1 MTNTVKKREGQLV
14 EFDRKKIV
22 EAIFAAMQV
31 MGEENKSRSEKITDQ
46 VIKKLE
52 ERFKDKIP
60 QVEEVQDIVEETLIK
75 EGMVK
80 VAKAYILYR
89 DKRSR
94 IRESLKVRKKIV
106 NHKSMTD
113 LSLLVSAPTSEN
125 IFPWDREK
133 IVHAL
138 VKEAELPLN
147 ISRKIAKAVEEKIF
161 DLGLIE
167 ITTSLIREL
176 VDNELFA
183 RGYEHKWRK
192 QKIIG
197 IPTFDLK
204 QLFLSKSKENSNIGT
219 NNPEAINLT
228 IAENTIKQYM
238 LQEVF
243 SKEVA
248 NAHLKGWIHIH
259 DLGYPRIY
267 CSGHSLEYLKKYGL
281 KLENLDTSSAP
292 AKHTRTLTGHLNT
305 FLASMQAYYA
315 GALGIG
321 YLNIIYAPFLVN
333 LPFKE
338 IKQEAQYLI
347 FSGSQNAFSR
357 GGQSLRGKEKIYVY
371 DTQEK
376 ELKSIPIERFY
387 HNFNK
392 DKDRDRY
399 FTISI
404 DRLTG
409 KPVLGKIYQAIRHQR
424 KNKLVEIKT
433 GLGGKICVTDDH
445 SLFTL
450 NKNGEIIEI
459 KPSQN
464 PENILS
470 LSSFP
475 IYDNKKNVDVTD
487 YLSKDLY
494 VKIND
499 EYIDLRC
506 NSHYHNKLKI
516 HIPLTKEFATL
527 LGYYVAEGNCTPTS
541 VFISCRDDKEKENI
555 AHLVKTIFVDETT
568 VTILQKG
575 VRFSGSLYS
584 SLFKKLCGDGAINK
598 KIPDFILFGKDEII
612 KAFLAG
618 YLSGDGYIENK
629 NKIGCSTISETLKS
643 HLWLVFTKIGCLP
656 TIKDK
661 DRSKEKIIIKG
672 NEVKKTHLQYVLTIG
687 INSFDKVYFS
697 LERKEEERKKCLE
710 RFKNKPSYK
719 QYDQRRY
726 DYNQLK
732 PLIKKIFG
740 AKISLKSYPLSV
752 QWIDKIKRR
761 VNNSLIGLPNPSV
774 EEVGKEEIPL
784 LFKKLFI
791 FDNVQPHSDLNSSSM
806 YFDMRN
812 INSFP
817 QQILAKNIIKKQIK
831 RLKNLKSILYKAS
844 NLLPVEVINQKEIK
858 EQDRYVYDISVE
870 KYENFLTT
878 DGLLAHNSL
887 FLDFNVHLGIPEYLK
902 NVPAIGPGGEYT
914 GKNYG
919 EYEIE
924 SQLFLKALMEVWKE
938 GDCNKK
944 VFAFPK
950 MDLHINNRS
959 FEDPEQKKLLEYA
972 CEVASENGS
981 PYFIFDR
988 DDISL
993 ASCCRLRTRITDQEM
1008 ITHPEKLRFAGIQ
1021 NVTINLPQC
1030 AYRAFSNRG
1039 ISDSSFNYSK
1049 MENIELFFEKIDQ
1062 ALHLAIQAHLQKKK
1076 FLKMMMVNS
1085 DGALWEIGKIAED
1098 GKPYVDLDQGTYL
1111 IGLIGLNE
1119 AVQYISGDQLHESE
1133 KAYKLGLKIVSFMS
1147 LKCEEY
1153 SEKFNLRLSLE
1164 ESPAESAAG
1173 RLAKIDLQE
1182 FPDSKKVIKGNPE
1195 RDESYYTNSI
1205 HFAASAPLDL
1215 ITRIVKQSKF
1225 HPLIKSGAII
1235 HAFVGENR
1243 PSPESI
1249 YNLIKKVWENTQCSQ
1264 LTISPEFTICNLCNK
1279 VSRGLTE
1286 NCNDCGSKDVYGVTR
1301 IVGYYSKITNW
1312 NKNKIGELKDR
1323 HSGNYKVKSQV

>member
-1 MTNTVKKREGQLV
+1 MTNTIKKREGQLV

-31 MGEENKSRSEKITDQ
+31 IGEENKSRSEKITDQ

-94 IRESLKVRKKIV
+94 IRESLKVRKKII

-113 LSLLVSAPTSEN
+113 LSLLVSTPTSEN
-125 IFPWDREK
+125 IFPWDRKK

-147 ISRKIAKAVEEKIF
+147 ISMKIAKAVEEKIF
-161 DLGLIE
+161 DLGLSE

-183 RGYEHKWRK
+183 RGYEHKWGK

-315 GALGIG
+315 GALGIA

-357 GGQSLRGKEKIYVY
+357 GGQSL
-371 DTQEK
+371 
-376 ELKSIPIERFY
+376 
-387 HNFNK
+387 
-392 DKDRDRY
+392 
-399 FTISI
+399 
-404 DRLTG
+404 
-409 KPVLGKIYQAIRHQR
+409 
-424 KNKLVEIKT
+424 
-433 GLGGKICVTDDH
+433 
-445 SLFTL
+445 
-450 NKNGEIIEI
+450 
-459 KPSQN
+459 
-464 PENILS
+464 
-470 LSSFP
+470 
-475 IYDNKKNVDVTD
+475 
-487 YLSKDLY
+487 
-494 VKIND
+494 
-499 EYIDLRC
+499 
-506 NSHYHNKLKI
+506 
-516 HIPLTKEFATL
+516 
-527 LGYYVAEGNCTPTS
+527 
-541 VFISCRDDKEKENI
+541 
-555 AHLVKTIFVDETT
+555 
-568 VTILQKG
+568 
-575 VRFSGSLYS
+575 
-584 SLFKKLCGDGAINK
+584 
-598 KIPDFILFGKDEII
+598 
-612 KAFLAG
+612 
-618 YLSGDGYIENK
+618 
-629 NKIGCSTISETLKS
+629 
-643 HLWLVFTKIGCLP
+643 
-656 TIKDK
+656 
-661 DRSKEKIIIKG
+661 
-672 NEVKKTHLQYVLTIG
+672 
-687 INSFDKVYFS
+687 
-697 LERKEEERKKCLE
+697 
-710 RFKNKPSYK
+710 
-719 QYDQRRY
+719 
-726 DYNQLK
+726 
-732 PLIKKIFG
+732 
-740 AKISLKSYPLSV
+740 
-752 QWIDKIKRR
+752 
-761 VNNSLIGLPNPSV
+761 
-774 EEVGKEEIPL
+774 
-784 LFKKLFI
+784 
-791 FDNVQPHSDLNSSSM
+791 
-806 YFDMRN
+806 
-812 INSFP
+812 
-817 QQILAKNIIKKQIK
+817 
-831 RLKNLKSILYKAS
+831 
-844 NLLPVEVINQKEIK
+844 
-858 EQDRYVYDISVE
+858 
-870 KYENFLTT
+870 
-878 DGLLAHNSL
+878 
-887 FLDFNVHLGIPEYLK
+887 FLDFNVHLGVPDYLK
-902 NVPAIGPGGEYT
+902 KVPAIGPGGEYT

-1039 ISDSSFNYSK
+1039 ISDPSFNYSTK
-1049 MENIELFFEKIDQ
+1049 ESIELFFEKIDQ
-1062 ALHLAIQAHLQKKK
+1062 ALHLAIQAHLEKKK

-1098 GKPYVDLDQGTYL
+1098 GKPYVDLDEGTYL

-1153 SEKFNLRLSLE
+1153 SEKFNLKLSLE

-1195 RDESYYTNSI
+1195 RDEIYYTNSI

-1235 HAFVGENR
+1235 HAFVGENQ

>member
-1 MTNTVKKREGQLV
+1 MTNTVRKREGQLV

-52 ERFKDKIP
+52 ERFKDNIP
-60 QVEEVQDIVEETLIK
+60 QVEEVQDLVEETLIK

-94 IRESLKVRKKIV
+94 IRESLKVRKKII

-138 VKEAELPLN
+138 VKEAETPLN

-161 DLGLIE
+161 DLGLME

-357 GGQSLRGKEKIYVY
+357 GGQSL
-371 DTQEK
+371 
-376 ELKSIPIERFY
+376 
-387 HNFNK
+387 
-392 DKDRDRY
+392 
-399 FTISI
+399 
-404 DRLTG
+404 
-409 KPVLGKIYQAIRHQR
+409 
-424 KNKLVEIKT
+424 
-433 GLGGKICVTDDH
+433 
-445 SLFTL
+445 
-450 NKNGEIIEI
+450 
-459 KPSQN
+459 
-464 PENILS
+464 
-470 LSSFP
+470 
-475 IYDNKKNVDVTD
+475 
-487 YLSKDLY
+487 
-494 VKIND
+494 
-499 EYIDLRC
+499 
-506 NSHYHNKLKI
+506 
-516 HIPLTKEFATL
+516 
-527 LGYYVAEGNCTPTS
+527 
-541 VFISCRDDKEKENI
+541 
-555 AHLVKTIFVDETT
+555 
-568 VTILQKG
+568 
-575 VRFSGSLYS
+575 
-584 SLFKKLCGDGAINK
+584 
-598 KIPDFILFGKDEII
+598 
-612 KAFLAG
+612 
-618 YLSGDGYIENK
+618 
-629 NKIGCSTISETLKS
+629 
-643 HLWLVFTKIGCLP
+643 
-656 TIKDK
+656 
-661 DRSKEKIIIKG
+661 
-672 NEVKKTHLQYVLTIG
+672 
-687 INSFDKVYFS
+687 
-697 LERKEEERKKCLE
+697 
-710 RFKNKPSYK
+710 
-719 QYDQRRY
+719 
-726 DYNQLK
+726 
-732 PLIKKIFG
+732 
-740 AKISLKSYPLSV
+740 
-752 QWIDKIKRR
+752 
-761 VNNSLIGLPNPSV
+761 
-774 EEVGKEEIPL
+774 
-784 LFKKLFI
+784 
-791 FDNVQPHSDLNSSSM
+791 
-806 YFDMRN
+806 
-812 INSFP
+812 
-817 QQILAKNIIKKQIK
+817 
-831 RLKNLKSILYKAS
+831 
-844 NLLPVEVINQKEIK
+844 
-858 EQDRYVYDISVE
+858 
-870 KYENFLTT
+870 
-878 DGLLAHNSL
+878 
-887 FLDFNVHLGIPEYLK
+887 FLDFNVHLGVPDYLK
-902 NVPAIGPGGEYT
+902 KVLAIGPGGEYT

-1030 AYRAFSNRG
+1030 SYRAFSNRG

-1062 ALHLAIQAHLQKKK
+1062 ALHLTIQAHLQKKK

-1085 DGALWEIGKIAED
+1085 DGALWEIGKIAKD

-1153 SEKFNLRLSLE
+1153 SEKFNLKLSLE

-1235 HAFVGENR
+1235 HAFVGENLT
-1243 PSPESI
+1243 SPESI

>member
-1 MTNTVKKREGQLV
+1 MMNTVRKREGQLV

-94 IRESLKVRKKIV
+94 IRESLKVRKKII

-113 LSLLVSAPTSEN
+113 LSLLVSTPTSEN
-125 IFPWDREK
+125 IFPWDRKK

-147 ISRKIAKAVEEKIF
+147 ISMKIAKAVEEKIF

-176 VDNELFA
+176 VDNELFT

-192 QKIIG
+192 QKIVG

-315 GALGIG
+315 GALGIA

-357 GGQSLRGKEKIYVY
+357 GGQSL
-371 DTQEK
+371 
-376 ELKSIPIERFY
+376 
-387 HNFNK
+387 
-392 DKDRDRY
+392 
-399 FTISI
+399 
-404 DRLTG
+404 
-409 KPVLGKIYQAIRHQR
+409 
-424 KNKLVEIKT
+424 
-433 GLGGKICVTDDH
+433 
-445 SLFTL
+445 
-450 NKNGEIIEI
+450 
-459 KPSQN
+459 
-464 PENILS
+464 
-470 LSSFP
+470 
-475 IYDNKKNVDVTD
+475 
-487 YLSKDLY
+487 
-494 VKIND
+494 
-499 EYIDLRC
+499 
-506 NSHYHNKLKI
+506 
-516 HIPLTKEFATL
+516 
-527 LGYYVAEGNCTPTS
+527 
-541 VFISCRDDKEKENI
+541 
-555 AHLVKTIFVDETT
+555 
-568 VTILQKG
+568 
-575 VRFSGSLYS
+575 
-584 SLFKKLCGDGAINK
+584 
-598 KIPDFILFGKDEII
+598 
-612 KAFLAG
+612 
-618 YLSGDGYIENK
+618 
-629 NKIGCSTISETLKS
+629 
-643 HLWLVFTKIGCLP
+643 
-656 TIKDK
+656 
-661 DRSKEKIIIKG
+661 
-672 NEVKKTHLQYVLTIG
+672 
-687 INSFDKVYFS
+687 
-697 LERKEEERKKCLE
+697 
-710 RFKNKPSYK
+710 
-719 QYDQRRY
+719 
-726 DYNQLK
+726 
-732 PLIKKIFG
+732 
-740 AKISLKSYPLSV
+740 
-752 QWIDKIKRR
+752 
-761 VNNSLIGLPNPSV
+761 
-774 EEVGKEEIPL
+774 
-784 LFKKLFI
+784 
-791 FDNVQPHSDLNSSSM
+791 
-806 YFDMRN
+806 
-812 INSFP
+812 
-817 QQILAKNIIKKQIK
+817 
-831 RLKNLKSILYKAS
+831 
-844 NLLPVEVINQKEIK
+844 
-858 EQDRYVYDISVE
+858 
-870 KYENFLTT
+870 
-878 DGLLAHNSL
+878 
-887 FLDFNVHLGIPEYLK
+887 FLDFNVHLGVPDYLK
-902 NVPAIGPGGEYT
+902 KVPAIGPGGEYT

-1049 MENIELFFEKIDQ
+1049 TENIELFFEKIDQ

-1098 GKPYVDLDQGTYL
+1098 GKPYVDLDEGTYL

-1153 SEKFNLRLSLE
+1153 SEKFNLKLSLE

-1195 RDESYYTNSI
+1195 RDEIYYTNSI

-1235 HAFVGENR
+1235 HAFVGENQ

>member
-1 MTNTVKKREGQLV
+1 
-14 EFDRKKIV
+14 
-22 EAIFAAMQV
+22 
-31 MGEENKSRSEKITDQ
+31 
-46 VIKKLE
+46 
-52 ERFKDKIP
+52 
-60 QVEEVQDIVEETLIK
+60 
-75 EGMVK
+75 
-80 VAKAYILYR
+80 
-89 DKRSR
+89 
-94 IRESLKVRKKIV
+94 
-106 NHKSMTD
+106 
-113 LSLLVSAPTSEN
+113 
-125 IFPWDREK
+125 
-133 IVHAL
+133 
-138 VKEAELPLN
+138 
-147 ISRKIAKAVEEKIF
+147 
-161 DLGLIE
+161 
-167 ITTSLIREL
+167 
-176 VDNELFA
+176 
-183 RGYEHKWRK
+183 
-192 QKIIG
+192 
-197 IPTFDLK
+197 
-204 QLFLSKSKENSNIGT
+204 
-219 NNPEAINLT
+219 LT

-321 YLNIIYAPFLVN
+321 FLNIIYAPFLVN

-357 GGQSLRGKEKIYVY
+357 GGQSL
-371 DTQEK
+371 
-376 ELKSIPIERFY
+376 
-387 HNFNK
+387 
-392 DKDRDRY
+392 
-399 FTISI
+399 
-404 DRLTG
+404 
-409 KPVLGKIYQAIRHQR
+409 
-424 KNKLVEIKT
+424 
-433 GLGGKICVTDDH
+433 
-445 SLFTL
+445 
-450 NKNGEIIEI
+450 
-459 KPSQN
+459 
-464 PENILS
+464 
-470 LSSFP
+470 
-475 IYDNKKNVDVTD
+475 
-487 YLSKDLY
+487 
-494 VKIND
+494 
-499 EYIDLRC
+499 
-506 NSHYHNKLKI
+506 
-516 HIPLTKEFATL
+516 
-527 LGYYVAEGNCTPTS
+527 
-541 VFISCRDDKEKENI
+541 
-555 AHLVKTIFVDETT
+555 
-568 VTILQKG
+568 
-575 VRFSGSLYS
+575 
-584 SLFKKLCGDGAINK
+584 
-598 KIPDFILFGKDEII
+598 
-612 KAFLAG
+612 
-618 YLSGDGYIENK
+618 
-629 NKIGCSTISETLKS
+629 
-643 HLWLVFTKIGCLP
+643 
-656 TIKDK
+656 
-661 DRSKEKIIIKG
+661 
-672 NEVKKTHLQYVLTIG
+672 
-687 INSFDKVYFS
+687 
-697 LERKEEERKKCLE
+697 
-710 RFKNKPSYK
+710 
-719 QYDQRRY
+719 
-726 DYNQLK
+726 
-732 PLIKKIFG
+732 
-740 AKISLKSYPLSV
+740 
-752 QWIDKIKRR
+752 
-761 VNNSLIGLPNPSV
+761 
-774 EEVGKEEIPL
+774 
-784 LFKKLFI
+784 
-791 FDNVQPHSDLNSSSM
+791 
-806 YFDMRN
+806 
-812 INSFP
+812 
-817 QQILAKNIIKKQIK
+817 
-831 RLKNLKSILYKAS
+831 
-844 NLLPVEVINQKEIK
+844 
-858 EQDRYVYDISVE
+858 
-870 KYENFLTT
+870 
-878 DGLLAHNSL
+878 

-902 NVPAIGPGGEYT
+902 DVPAIGPGGEYT

-1039 ISDSSFNYSK
+1039 ISESSFNYSK

-1062 ALHLAIQAHLQKKK
+1062 VLHLAIQAHLQKKK

-1153 SEKFNLRLSLE
+1153 SEKFNLKLSLE

-1195 RDESYYTNSI
+1195 RDEIYYTNSI

-1243 PSPESI
+1243 PSSESI

>member
-1 MTNTVKKREGQLV
+1 MTNTVRKREGQLV
-14 EFDRKKIV
+14 DFDRKKIV

-94 IRESLKVRKKIV
+94 IRESLKVRKKIK

-113 LSLLVSAPTSEN
+113 LSLLVSTPTSEN
-125 IFPWDREK
+125 IFPWDRKK
-133 IVHAL
+133 IVQAL

-147 ISRKIAKAVEEKIF
+147 ISSKIAKAVEEKIF

-321 YLNIIYAPFLVN
+321 FLNIIYAPFLVN

-357 GGQSLRGKEKIYVY
+357 GGQSL
-371 DTQEK
+371 
-376 ELKSIPIERFY
+376 
-387 HNFNK
+387 
-392 DKDRDRY
+392 
-399 FTISI
+399 
-404 DRLTG
+404 
-409 KPVLGKIYQAIRHQR
+409 
-424 KNKLVEIKT
+424 
-433 GLGGKICVTDDH
+433 
-445 SLFTL
+445 
-450 NKNGEIIEI
+450 
-459 KPSQN
+459 
-464 PENILS
+464 
-470 LSSFP
+470 
-475 IYDNKKNVDVTD
+475 
-487 YLSKDLY
+487 
-494 VKIND
+494 
-499 EYIDLRC
+499 
-506 NSHYHNKLKI
+506 
-516 HIPLTKEFATL
+516 
-527 LGYYVAEGNCTPTS
+527 
-541 VFISCRDDKEKENI
+541 
-555 AHLVKTIFVDETT
+555 
-568 VTILQKG
+568 
-575 VRFSGSLYS
+575 
-584 SLFKKLCGDGAINK
+584 
-598 KIPDFILFGKDEII
+598 
-612 KAFLAG
+612 
-618 YLSGDGYIENK
+618 
-629 NKIGCSTISETLKS
+629 
-643 HLWLVFTKIGCLP
+643 
-656 TIKDK
+656 
-661 DRSKEKIIIKG
+661 
-672 NEVKKTHLQYVLTIG
+672 
-687 INSFDKVYFS
+687 
-697 LERKEEERKKCLE
+697 
-710 RFKNKPSYK
+710 
-719 QYDQRRY
+719 
-726 DYNQLK
+726 
-732 PLIKKIFG
+732 
-740 AKISLKSYPLSV
+740 
-752 QWIDKIKRR
+752 
-761 VNNSLIGLPNPSV
+761 
-774 EEVGKEEIPL
+774 
-784 LFKKLFI
+784 
-791 FDNVQPHSDLNSSSM
+791 
-806 YFDMRN
+806 
-812 INSFP
+812 
-817 QQILAKNIIKKQIK
+817 
-831 RLKNLKSILYKAS
+831 
-844 NLLPVEVINQKEIK
+844 
-858 EQDRYVYDISVE
+858 
-870 KYENFLTT
+870 
-878 DGLLAHNSL
+878 

-902 NVPAIGPGGEYT
+902 DVPAIGPGGEYT

-1039 ISDSSFNYSK
+1039 ISESSFNYSK

-1062 ALHLAIQAHLQKKK
+1062 VLHLAIQAHLQKKK

-1153 SEKFNLRLSLE
+1153 SEKFNLKLSLE

-1195 RDESYYTNSI
+1195 RDEIYYTNSI

-1243 PSPESI
+1243 PSSESI

>member
-1 MTNTVKKREGQLV
+1 MTNTVRKREGQLV

-94 IRESLKVRKKIV
+94 IRESLKVRKKIK

-113 LSLLVSAPTSEN
+113 LSLLVSTPTSEN
-125 IFPWDREK
+125 IFPWDRKK
-133 IVHAL
+133 IVQAL

-147 ISRKIAKAVEEKIF
+147 ISSKIAKAVEEKIF

-321 YLNIIYAPFLVN
+321 FLNIIYAPFLVN

-357 GGQSLRGKEKIYVY
+357 GGQSL
-371 DTQEK
+371 
-376 ELKSIPIERFY
+376 
-387 HNFNK
+387 
-392 DKDRDRY
+392 
-399 FTISI
+399 
-404 DRLTG
+404 
-409 KPVLGKIYQAIRHQR
+409 
-424 KNKLVEIKT
+424 
-433 GLGGKICVTDDH
+433 
-445 SLFTL
+445 
-450 NKNGEIIEI
+450 
-459 KPSQN
+459 
-464 PENILS
+464 
-470 LSSFP
+470 
-475 IYDNKKNVDVTD
+475 
-487 YLSKDLY
+487 
-494 VKIND
+494 
-499 EYIDLRC
+499 
-506 NSHYHNKLKI
+506 
-516 HIPLTKEFATL
+516 
-527 LGYYVAEGNCTPTS
+527 
-541 VFISCRDDKEKENI
+541 
-555 AHLVKTIFVDETT
+555 
-568 VTILQKG
+568 
-575 VRFSGSLYS
+575 
-584 SLFKKLCGDGAINK
+584 
-598 KIPDFILFGKDEII
+598 
-612 KAFLAG
+612 
-618 YLSGDGYIENK
+618 
-629 NKIGCSTISETLKS
+629 
-643 HLWLVFTKIGCLP
+643 
-656 TIKDK
+656 
-661 DRSKEKIIIKG
+661 
-672 NEVKKTHLQYVLTIG
+672 
-687 INSFDKVYFS
+687 
-697 LERKEEERKKCLE
+697 
-710 RFKNKPSYK
+710 
-719 QYDQRRY
+719 
-726 DYNQLK
+726 
-732 PLIKKIFG
+732 
-740 AKISLKSYPLSV
+740 
-752 QWIDKIKRR
+752 
-761 VNNSLIGLPNPSV
+761 
-774 EEVGKEEIPL
+774 
-784 LFKKLFI
+784 
-791 FDNVQPHSDLNSSSM
+791 
-806 YFDMRN
+806 
-812 INSFP
+812 
-817 QQILAKNIIKKQIK
+817 
-831 RLKNLKSILYKAS
+831 
-844 NLLPVEVINQKEIK
+844 
-858 EQDRYVYDISVE
+858 
-870 KYENFLTT
+870 
-878 DGLLAHNSL
+878 

-902 NVPAIGPGGEYT
+902 DVPAIGPGGEYT

-1039 ISDSSFNYSK
+1039 ISESSFNYSK

-1062 ALHLAIQAHLQKKK
+1062 VLHLAIQAHLQKKK

-1153 SEKFNLRLSLE
+1153 SEKFNLKLSLE

-1195 RDESYYTNSI
+1195 RDEIYYTNSI

-1243 PSPESI
+1243 PSSESI

>member
-1 MTNTVKKREGQLV
+1 MTNTVRKREGQLV

-31 MGEENKSRSEKITDQ
+31 MGEENKSSSEKITDQ

-94 IRESLKVRKKIV
+94 IRESLKVRKKIKK
-106 NHKSMTD
+106 HKSMTD
-113 LSLLVSAPTSEN
+113 LSLLVSTPTSEN
-125 IFPWDREK
+125 IFPWDRKK
-133 IVHAL
+133 IVQAL

-176 VDNELFA
+176 VDNELFT

-192 QKIIG
+192 QKIVG

-357 GGQSLRGKEKIYVY
+357 GGQSL
-371 DTQEK
+371 
-376 ELKSIPIERFY
+376 
-387 HNFNK
+387 
-392 DKDRDRY
+392 
-399 FTISI
+399 
-404 DRLTG
+404 
-409 KPVLGKIYQAIRHQR
+409 
-424 KNKLVEIKT
+424 
-433 GLGGKICVTDDH
+433 
-445 SLFTL
+445 
-450 NKNGEIIEI
+450 
-459 KPSQN
+459 
-464 PENILS
+464 
-470 LSSFP
+470 
-475 IYDNKKNVDVTD
+475 
-487 YLSKDLY
+487 
-494 VKIND
+494 
-499 EYIDLRC
+499 
-506 NSHYHNKLKI
+506 
-516 HIPLTKEFATL
+516 
-527 LGYYVAEGNCTPTS
+527 
-541 VFISCRDDKEKENI
+541 
-555 AHLVKTIFVDETT
+555 
-568 VTILQKG
+568 
-575 VRFSGSLYS
+575 
-584 SLFKKLCGDGAINK
+584 
-598 KIPDFILFGKDEII
+598 
-612 KAFLAG
+612 
-618 YLSGDGYIENK
+618 
-629 NKIGCSTISETLKS
+629 
-643 HLWLVFTKIGCLP
+643 
-656 TIKDK
+656 
-661 DRSKEKIIIKG
+661 
-672 NEVKKTHLQYVLTIG
+672 
-687 INSFDKVYFS
+687 
-697 LERKEEERKKCLE
+697 
-710 RFKNKPSYK
+710 
-719 QYDQRRY
+719 
-726 DYNQLK
+726 
-732 PLIKKIFG
+732 
-740 AKISLKSYPLSV
+740 
-752 QWIDKIKRR
+752 
-761 VNNSLIGLPNPSV
+761 
-774 EEVGKEEIPL
+774 
-784 LFKKLFI
+784 
-791 FDNVQPHSDLNSSSM
+791 
-806 YFDMRN
+806 
-812 INSFP
+812 
-817 QQILAKNIIKKQIK
+817 
-831 RLKNLKSILYKAS
+831 
-844 NLLPVEVINQKEIK
+844 
-858 EQDRYVYDISVE
+858 
-870 KYENFLTT
+870 
-878 DGLLAHNSL
+878 

-902 NVPAIGPGGEYT
+902 DVPAIGPGGEYT

-1039 ISDSSFNYSK
+1039 ISESSFNYSK

-1062 ALHLAIQAHLQKKK
+1062 VLHLAIQAHLQKKK

-1153 SEKFNLRLSLE
+1153 SEKFNLKLSLE

-1195 RDESYYTNSI
+1195 RDEIYYTNSI

-1243 PSPESI
+1243 PSSESI

>member
-1 MTNTVKKREGQLV
+1 MTNTVRKREGQLV

-52 ERFKDKIP
+52 ERFKDNIP
-60 QVEEVQDIVEETLIK
+60 QVEEVQDIVEEILIK

-94 IRESLKVRKKIV
+94 IRESLKVRKKIK

-113 LSLLVSAPTSEN
+113 LSLLVSTPTSEN
-125 IFPWDREK
+125 IFPWDRKK

-192 QKIIG
+192 QKVIG

-357 GGQSLRGKEKIYVY
+357 GGQSL
-371 DTQEK
+371 
-376 ELKSIPIERFY
+376 
-387 HNFNK
+387 
-392 DKDRDRY
+392 
-399 FTISI
+399 
-404 DRLTG
+404 
-409 KPVLGKIYQAIRHQR
+409 
-424 KNKLVEIKT
+424 
-433 GLGGKICVTDDH
+433 
-445 SLFTL
+445 
-450 NKNGEIIEI
+450 
-459 KPSQN
+459 
-464 PENILS
+464 
-470 LSSFP
+470 
-475 IYDNKKNVDVTD
+475 
-487 YLSKDLY
+487 
-494 VKIND
+494 
-499 EYIDLRC
+499 
-506 NSHYHNKLKI
+506 
-516 HIPLTKEFATL
+516 
-527 LGYYVAEGNCTPTS
+527 
-541 VFISCRDDKEKENI
+541 
-555 AHLVKTIFVDETT
+555 
-568 VTILQKG
+568 
-575 VRFSGSLYS
+575 
-584 SLFKKLCGDGAINK
+584 
-598 KIPDFILFGKDEII
+598 
-612 KAFLAG
+612 
-618 YLSGDGYIENK
+618 
-629 NKIGCSTISETLKS
+629 
-643 HLWLVFTKIGCLP
+643 
-656 TIKDK
+656 
-661 DRSKEKIIIKG
+661 
-672 NEVKKTHLQYVLTIG
+672 
-687 INSFDKVYFS
+687 
-697 LERKEEERKKCLE
+697 
-710 RFKNKPSYK
+710 
-719 QYDQRRY
+719 
-726 DYNQLK
+726 
-732 PLIKKIFG
+732 
-740 AKISLKSYPLSV
+740 
-752 QWIDKIKRR
+752 
-761 VNNSLIGLPNPSV
+761 
-774 EEVGKEEIPL
+774 
-784 LFKKLFI
+784 
-791 FDNVQPHSDLNSSSM
+791 
-806 YFDMRN
+806 
-812 INSFP
+812 
-817 QQILAKNIIKKQIK
+817 
-831 RLKNLKSILYKAS
+831 
-844 NLLPVEVINQKEIK
+844 
-858 EQDRYVYDISVE
+858 
-870 KYENFLTT
+870 
-878 DGLLAHNSL
+878 

-902 NVPAIGPGGEYT
+902 DIPAIGPGGEYT

-924 SQLFLKALMEVWKE
+924 SQLFLKALMEVWRE

-1030 AYRAFSNRG
+1030 AYRAFSSRG

-1062 ALHLAIQAHLQKKK
+1062 VLHLAIKAHLQKKK

-1098 GKPYVDLDQGTYL
+1098 GRPYVDLDKGTYL

-1153 SEKFNLRLSLE
+1153 SEKFNLKLSLE

-1195 RDESYYTNSI
+1195 RDEIYYTNSI

-1249 YNLIKKVWENTQCSQ
+1249 YNLINKVWENTQCSQ

-1323 HSGNYKVKSQV
+1323 HSGNYKIVVSE